1 MVQIIKQISQ
11 RREAVCGLNG
21 YAKVGGGSPGGGDGD
36 DFVATFHKD
45 LCFVAHCFE
54 EECTG
59 QSE

>member
-36 DFVATFHKD
+36 DFCGRIPQRPVLWSSLF
-45 LCFVAHCFE
+45 
-54 EECTG
+54 
-59 QSE
+59 